1 MNRRLR
7 LFAVCATL
15 AAPASLFAQTAAKP
29 AAKSSP
35 NSQGTRRVV
44 NNPLNDLL
52 EQARAAIE
60 RNEFEAAV
68 EPLQKFLAEKDDFA
82 YAHFQLGY
90 VYTALKQPKEARSE
104 YEKAIALDPKMS
116 EAQLNLGILL
126 LESDPAAAAAPL
138 SKAVDLLPTQ
148 TRPRFLLGAAQER
161 SGDLK
166 SASQSFE
173 AALALDPKDFDATLH
188 LAQLY
193 YNQKRFADAES
204 KFRAAL
210 DLQPNLPA
218 ALLGLAQSLDAQKKP
233 EATEAYQN
241 YLKTQPNDPKA
252 KETLARALVA
262 KDQFDAAEA
271 LLGPPQPNEA
281 PTLDSLK
288 LRADIQIGQKKW
300 DASAVTLKQAIALAP
315 QDAKLRGG
323 LGRVYLQLRDFKN
336 AETELKNA
344 IRLDQN
350 NLVYWKD
357 LSSALY
363 LAGNYPGTLAALDVI
378 AKAEKPSAGTW
389 FIRALCYD
397 KLQQTQPALDAYQRF
412 LELDQDKNPD
422 QVWQAQQR
430 SIVLKKVLDKKR

>member
-1 MNRRLR
+1 MNRRFR
-7 LFAVCATL
+7 LIALCAAL
-15 AAPASLFAQTAAKP
+15 AAPAALFAQAATKP
-29 AAKSSP
+29 PAKSSSA
-35 NSQGTRRVV
+35 SQGTRRTV
-44 NNPLNDLL
+44 NNPLNELL

-60 RNEFEAAV
+60 RNDFQAAV
-68 EPLQKFLAEKDDFA
+68 DPLQKFIAEKDDFP

-90 VYTALKQPKEARSE
+90 VYTALKQPKEARAE

-116 EAQLNLGILL
+116 EAHLNLGILL
-126 LESDPAAAAAPL
+126 LESDPAAAVAPL

-161 SGDLK
+161 SGDPK
-166 SASQSFE
+166 SAAQSFE
-173 AALALDPKDFDATLH
+173 AALALDPKDLDTTLH

-193 YNQKRFADAES
+193 YNQKRFGEAES

-210 DLQPNLPA
+210 DLQLNLPA

-241 YLKTQPNDPKA
+241 YLKTQPNDPAA
-252 KETLARALVA
+252 KETLARSLIA

-271 LLGPPQPNEA
+271 LLGPEQPGVA

-300 DASAVTLKQAIALAP
+300 ESAALTLKRAVAVAP

-336 AETELKNA
+336 AETELKAA
-344 IRLDQN
+344 IQLDQKN
-350 NLVYWKD
+350 SSYWKD
-357 LSSALY
+357 LSSTYY
-363 LAGNYPGTLAALDVI
+363 LAGNYPATLAVLDVI
-378 AKAEKPSAGTW
+378 AKLEKPTAGTW

-397 KLQQTQPALDAYQRF
+397 KLQQTQPALDAYQKF